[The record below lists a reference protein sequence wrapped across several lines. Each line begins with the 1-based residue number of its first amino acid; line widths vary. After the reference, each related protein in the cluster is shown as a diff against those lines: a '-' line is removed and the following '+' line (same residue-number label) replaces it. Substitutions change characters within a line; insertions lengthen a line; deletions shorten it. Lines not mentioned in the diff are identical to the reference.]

1 MYFKIVGLAVLVYAM
16 VCFALFPAHESL
28 PEPTT
33 TPDEIF
39 QNLMSMASRDL
50 YAVATL
56 MEMVNGLE
64 RFRDFEKNS
73 VSRVFQDPAND
84 RYLLAL

>member
-28 PEPTT
+28 PESTT

-50 YAVATL
+50 YAVATI

-73 VSRVFQDPAND
+73 VSSRISMSC
-84 RYLLAL
+84 